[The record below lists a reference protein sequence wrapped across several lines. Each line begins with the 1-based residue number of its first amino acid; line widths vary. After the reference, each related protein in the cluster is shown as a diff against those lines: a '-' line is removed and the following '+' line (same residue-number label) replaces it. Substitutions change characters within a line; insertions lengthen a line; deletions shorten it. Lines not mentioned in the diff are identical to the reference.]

1 MALDAAVRAEVATG
15 RRGPGLLV
23 RRTRRPVATVIM
35 VGVVLMLWAAL
46 WDRTDFLPSL
56 ATTWNY
62 GTETLAEG
70 RTYRDLLAT
79 ARRLALGLGIGYVGA
94 VAVTLLMRRS
104 SHWKLFF
111 APHVFVLISTP
122 GLAMSLI
129 SLMIFGLS
137 EIGIYLAV
145 AGVVFPFVVVSL
157 LEGMEGLDAKLGEMT
172 RVYHFSLWDRIRHQV
187 TPEMAPFMFAAFRNV
202 HALAWKIVVI
212 AELFTQDDGIGWQY
226 KRAFAFF
233 EFERLIVWG
242 GYFVGLVVLVEYGVL
257 RPIERMVF
265 RWRDKPAG

>member
-1 MALDAAVRAEVATG
+1 VAVDAVVRAEAATG
-15 RRGPGLLV
+15 RRDPGVLG
-23 RRTRRPVATVIM
+23 RTRRPAVTVVM
-35 VGVVLMLWAAL
+35 VGIVLILWAML
-46 WDRTDFLPSL
+46 WDRTDFLPSP
-56 ATTWNY
+56 ATTWDY
-62 GTETLAEG
+62 GIGTLTEA
-70 RTYRDLLAT
+70 RTYHDLAAT
-79 ARRLALGLGIGYVGA
+79 TRRLVLGLGIGYVGA

-104 SHWKLFF
+104 GRWKLFF

-157 LEGMEGLDAKLGEMT
+157 LEGMEGLDANLGEMT
-172 RVYHFSLWDRIRHQV
+172 HVYHFSIRDRIRHQV
-187 TPEMAPFMFAAFRNV
+187 VPEMAPYMFAAFRNV

-257 RPIERMVF
+257 RPIERLVF
-265 RWRDKPAG
+265 RWRDNPPG